1 MLVKLDSL
9 PQMFVDSRNFEIR
22 VFSSVEKLQF
32 LLPQSKLQKQDGSCR
47 REICEVCSASCR
59 SKTETGKTERNV
71 CVVYSWASV
80 WLVRPHTQWPG
91 VSDAAPLSDHVL
103 ASRHRFWWFLLALIN
118 CHWIR
123 WMLQFSCLAEKCL
136 PGCENLVLVEKF
148 FLSCRHKMTLRD
160 LVTDCWTV
168 DLEQY
173 GRVWLVKWSC
183 DEPFHQVWG
192 FCAFP
197 FLCYVT
203 SPIASHLQLLHMHCI
218 TWPECTWKYF
228 LGYMTLICHFSLQL
242 MWLSTMK
249 SNHVIC
255 QNTVWPCVKC
265 QSVCTFMES
274 RELWTLQ
281 HF

>member
-91 VSDAAPLSDHVL
+91 VSDAEPLSDHVL
-103 ASRHRFWWFLLALIN
+103 ASCHRFWWFLLALIN

-160 LVTDCWTV
+160 LVTDCWSWTV
-168 DLEQY
+168 
-173 GRVWLVKWSC
+173 WSC
-183 DEPFHQVWG
+183 MAGQVVMWWAIPPSLRIL
-192 FCAFP
+192 CLSILV
-197 FLCYVT
+197 LCYV
-203 SPIASHLQLLHMHCI
+203 SHSIPFAAAAHALYHVTRVYLKIFSWIYDSDLSFLF
-218 TWPECTWKYF
+218 TAYVAFNNEVKSRYLSKYCMA
-228 LGYMTLICHFSLQL
+228 LC
-242 MWLSTMK
+242 
-249 SNHVIC
+249 
-255 QNTVWPCVKC
+255 
-265 QSVCTFMES
+265 
-274 RELWTLQ
+274 
-281 HF
+281 